1 MNSTQDELGTQPVGK
16 LLVKLATPAITA
28 QIINALYNIV
38 DRMYIG
44 HMEGTGALALTGVG
58 LTFPIIMIISAF
70 SGLIGMG
77 GAPRASIK
85 MGEKDND
92 GAEKILGNCFMALIY
107 ISIALSVIFSIFKKP
122 LLYMFGASD
131 NTIQYSMDYLHIYL
145 MGTLFVQLTMGMNA
159 FITAQGFAKTSM
171 CTVLIGAGFNIILDP
186 IFIFGFKMG
195 VKGAATA
202 TILSQ
207 AISAI
212 WVLCFL
218 FGKKTNLKIKKE
230 NLKIKWSILS
240 PAIALGLSPFVM
252 TSTESLVNIALN
264 SSLQRLGG
272 DVYVGAMTIIG
283 SLMQVCMMPMQGLSQ
298 GAQPIIS
305 YNYGARNSI
314 RVRKTYKLLLA
325 SSFTYATVMCASIL
339 LFPKVFI
346 SIFTNDPAVTE
357 VTIWAV
363 RIFMC
368 GVFAMGIQ
376 VACQQTMVSLGQ
388 AKITL
393 FLALLRK
400 VFLLIPLVYII
411 PAIFK
416 NGVTGVFLAE
426 PIADI
431 TASTITL
438 ICFISTFPKLMRQIE
453 TNEPSNKTK

>member
-1 MNSTQDELGTQPVGK
+1 MNSTQEELATQPVGK

-70 SGLIGMG
+70 SSLIGMG

-85 MGEKDND
+85 MGEKNNE

-107 ISIALSVIFSIFKKP
+107 ISVILSVVFSVFKKP

-131 NTIQYSMDYLHIYL
+131 ETIVYSMDYLSIYL
-145 MGTLFVQLTMGMNA
+145 IGTIFVQLTMGMNA
-159 FITAQGFAKTSM
+159 FITAQGFAKISM
-171 CTVLIGAGFNIILDP
+171 WTVCIGAGFNIILDP

-202 TILSQ
+202 TIISQ
-207 AISAI
+207 AISAV
-212 WVLCFL
+212 WVLFFL

-230 NLKIKWSILS
+230 NLKIQWSVLS

-264 SSLQRLGG
+264 SSLQKLGG

-283 SLMQVCMMPMQGLSQ
+283 SLMQVCMMPLQGLSQ

-305 YNYGARNSI
+305 FNYGAKNSG
-314 RVRKTYKLLLA
+314 RVRKTFKLLIT
-325 SSFTYATVMCASIL
+325 SSFTYAALMCISIL
-339 LFPKVFI
+339 LFPKIFI

-357 VTIWAV
+357 VTIWAA

-368 GVFAMGIQ
+368 GVFAMGVQI
-376 VACQQTMVSLGQ
+376 ACQQTMVSLGQ

-400 VFLLIPLVYII
+400 IILLIPLIYII
-411 PAIFK
+411 PAVFK
-416 NGVTGVFLAE
+416 TGVTGVFLAE

-431 TASTITL
+431 TAATVTF
-438 ICFISTFPKLMRQIE
+438 ICFITTFPKLMKRIKSS
-453 TNEPSNKTK
+453 EPEIK

>member
-1 MNSTQDELGTQPVGK
+1 MNSTQNELEIEPIGK

-44 HMEGTGALALTGVG
+44 HMEGSGALALTGIG

-70 SGLIGMG
+70 SALIGMG

-85 MGEKDND
+85 MGEKDID

-107 ISIALSVIFSIFKKP
+107 VSIALSLFFSVFCRP

-131 NTIQYSMDYLHIYL
+131 DTIVYAMQYLQIYL
-145 MGTLFVQLTMGMNA
+145 IGTIFVQLTMGMNA
-159 FITAQGFAKTSM
+159 FITAQGFAKISM
-171 CTVLIGAGFNIILDP
+171 CTVLIGAGFNIVLDP

-195 VKGAATA
+195 VRGAAAA
-202 TILSQ
+202 TIISQ
-207 AISAI
+207 AVSAI
-212 WVLCFL
+212 WVLFFL
-218 FGKKTNLKIKKE
+218 FGKKTTLKIRKE
-230 NLKIKWSILS
+230 NLKMKWEIIS
-240 PAIALGLSPFVM
+240 PALALGLSPFVM
-252 TSTESLVNIALN
+252 QSTESLVNIALN

-283 SLMQVCMMPMQGLSQ
+283 SLMQICMMPMQGLSQ

-305 YNYGARNSI
+305 FNYGARNSG
-314 RVRKTYKLLLA
+314 RVRKAFKLLLT
-325 SSFTYATVMCASIL
+325 SSFTYASAMCVLIL

-346 SIFTNDPAVTE
+346 SIFTNDPTVTE
-357 VTIWAV
+357 VTIWAA

-368 GVFAMGIQ
+368 GVFAMGVQI
-376 VACQQTMVSLGQ
+376 ACQQTMVSLGQ

-400 VFLLIPLVYII
+400 IILLIPLVYII
-411 PAIFK
+411 PMVFK

-431 TASTITL
+431 TAATVTFL
-438 ICFISTFPKLMRQIE
+438 CFITTFPKLMSQIE
-453 TNEPSNKTK
+453 DN